1 MGYYVRGHG
10 SFSIDTNNIDKAY
23 QAMCELNNQDDLK
36 RGGRYGGGGVDQD
49 SPRPDGLNYHP
60 ARWFS
65 WMDANYPDTCAD
77 FDAILKQVGFDF
89 STSYNEDV
97 VTYLMNYD
105 NKTGQ
110 EDLFMEAIA
119 PFVISGEFEWSGE
132 DGHKWKWEYADGK
145 MDTLVAHTVYKRVG
159 S

>member
-10 SFSIDTNNIDKAY
+10 SLSIDKNDIDKAY
-23 QAMCELNNQDDLK
+23 EAMCELNDHDDMK
-36 RGGRYGGGGVDQD
+36 RGGRYGGVGSAD
-49 SPRPDGLNYHP
+49 SVRPDGLNYHP
-60 ARWFS
+60 GKWFS
-65 WMDANYPDTCAD
+65 WMDPNYPDTCPTFEAV
-77 FDAILKQVGFDF
+77 LKDLGFDF
-89 STSYNEDV
+89 SVTNNGDV
-97 VTYLMNYD
+97 STFLMNYD

-132 DGHKWKWEYADGK
+132 DGHMWKWEYVDGK
-145 MDTLVAHTVYKRVG
+145 MEVLAAHVVYRKVD